1 MKYYVSIVL
10 VEWFAPN
17 LAHRPLACHVGFV
30 VNRRNSQ
37 SHRIV
42 CVSVWLLAS
51 KWKWWECTRKH
62 IYENAEWNF
71 SGLMPLGL
79 IIIYGSTARRYRCF
93 RLYTYFFPVFL
104 SLLSRFRWQST
115 LSFRRYDMTELS
127 LRTFSPLVPVIMFIM
142 CSHSPRWLW
151 MCVYCVC
158 ESVAMSNRSPSDNS
172 GDEVKVCWARASLTH
187 LHSPFSSS
195 IYIHWFR
202 MVYCYSRIF
211 YVSQDWKCF
220 FFSFAS
226 KINSSLYAYRDIH
239 IRCVVT
245 SKL

>member
-1 MKYYVSIVL
+1 MIRSESRPSSARL
-10 VEWFAPN
+10 SCWFRGKQTQFAITQ
-17 LAHRPLACHVGFV
+17 
-30 VNRRNSQ
+30 NSLC
-37 SHRIV
+37 V
-42 CVSVWLLAS
+42 CVITCIEMKMMRMHTQTHLRKRRMKFQRSNAIGTHNNLWLDCS
-51 KWKWWECTRKH
+51 K
-62 IYENAEWNF
+62 I
-71 SGLMPLGL
+71 SLL
-79 IIIYGSTARRYRCF
+79 SS
-93 RLYTYFFPVFL
+93 FPVFL

-127 LRTFSPLVPVIMFIM
+127 LQTFSPLVPVIMFIM